1 MTANLRIDKA
11 GRIILPKPVRDQ
23 LQLAAGDELHMESI
37 DDQITLRPLR
47 GAAQLRKKRG
57 VWVYHCGEPL
67 SASTVEQTIAQV
79 RRERDDY
86 NLGKRR

>member
-47 GAAQLRKKRG
+47 GAAPLRKKRG

-67 SASTVEQTIAQV
+67 AASTVEQTMAQV